1 MKNNTQ
7 LVIKMYKNNI
17 SIAKIASVLG
27 EKELTIYNILFENNI
42 DDLQK
47 DKTYERNQLIC
58 AKFKNNEKI
67 TDIANDLKLERH
79 TVSSV
84 LDKFF
89 PDRIKRNLSNLSKEK
104 SERNNKIV
112 LLYKQGKSISEI
124 SNIVK
129 INRSTIYKIL
139 KDFKTLMRSQHQ
151 IGHSK
156 NTTKNRKYN
165 FNLNYFENIDSEE
178 KAYWLG
184 FLYAD
189 GYISYKG
196 YIRIALQEQDL
207 DHIKKFRTAID
218 ANEIEIK
225 YVKKTKS
232 YKIDCC
238 SIKMIRDLT
247 KLGCCQNKSLILK
260 FPTID
265 QVPINLI
272 NHFMRGYF
280 DGDGCISFSNNTPS
294 FSILG
299 TKNFLNKYE
308 DVLIQHTGYK
318 KKNKRIHNDSWNE
331 NTEAIVY
338 SGKKIEQI
346 YNFLYNNANIY
357 LERKYT
363 KFNKIISRLKTNTMK
378 S

>member
-207 DHIKKFRTAID
+207 EHIKKFRTAID

-238 SIKMIRDLT
+238 SIKMTRDLT

-280 DGDGCISFSNNTPS
+280 DGDGCISFSNDTPS
-294 FSILG
+294 FSVLG
-299 TKNFLNKYE
+299 TKKFLDRYE
-308 DVLIQHTGYK
+308 DILIQHAEYK
-318 KKNKRIHNDSWNE
+318 KKNKRIHNDLWNE